1 MKIRVAPKTIDE
13 LVANFPIEGN
23 VDGWRFRW
31 TETSNLA
38 FVVEGSDLFGRQ
50 VSRQG
55 QDLEQLQAD
64 VEKDAR
70 EVNEELAK
78 ETR

>member
-1 MKIRVAPKTIDE
+1 MKKRVTPEMMDKFAS
-13 LVANFPIEGN
+13 NFPIEGN

-31 TETSNLA
+31 TETSNLV
-38 FVVEGSDLFGRQ
+38 FVVEGSDQFGRT

-55 QDLEQLQAD
+55 QDPEQLQTE

-70 EVNEELAK
+70 EVNKQLAK